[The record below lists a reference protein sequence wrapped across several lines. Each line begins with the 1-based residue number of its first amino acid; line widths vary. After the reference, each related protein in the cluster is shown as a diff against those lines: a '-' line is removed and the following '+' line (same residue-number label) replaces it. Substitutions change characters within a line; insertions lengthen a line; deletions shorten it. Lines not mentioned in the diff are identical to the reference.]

1 MFVVGYG
8 DEMQFV
14 AGKNAAYVAELQT
27 TDYIGNCWWSAWK
40 GFRVDFFL
48 RHSWASVPAQSQI
61 GQCGGEIAIT
71 W

>member
-27 TDYIGNCWWSAWK
+27 TDYIGNC
-40 GFRVDFFL
+40 
-48 RHSWASVPAQSQI
+48 
-61 GQCGGEIAIT
+61 
-71 W
+71 